1 MEEQDVRIQKMHA
14 LREKGVEPFPSY
26 SARGRTTCYD
36 ARMLFEGLSQNEE
49 VITLV
54 GRIRS
59 KRIHGGSAFLD
70 LHDATERMQL
80 FFSKGVVGEEVF
92 EELKERI
99 DLGDFIE
106 VKGTAFLTQKGE
118 KTLSVQGM
126 RFLAKTLLPL
136 PEKWHGLSDVEIR
149 YRQRYLDLLANPE
162 VRDIFAK
169 RATIIQT
176 IRTFFEAHGFT
187 EVDTPMLQP
196 IPGGATAR
204 PFITHHNALDTDLY
218 LRVAPELY
226 LKRLIVGGYER
237 VFEIARCFRN
247 EGIDHTHNPE
257 FTQVEAYMAYA
268 DYIDLMAMMEELIV
282 SLVQTIH
289 KSDRFT
295 YQEKEI
301 VCSAPFAR
309 MTFRN
314 ALQEYGNIDID
325 EYLTFESLAT
335 WAKEKGMKVES
346 AGGRGRLLDDMFKKF
361 VTPHLLHPT
370 FIVDYPLE
378 LSPLAKKKADNP
390 RYTERFQLV
399 IAHTERVNAFSEL
412 NDPIDQRER
421 FEEQQKHHLAGDEE
435 AHRVDGD
442 FLTALEHGMPPTAG
456 LGMGIDRL
464 VALLTD
470 SHSLKEVIFFPTLRP
485 KTEDTAE

>member
-1 MEEQDVRIQKMHA
+1 MEEQYVRIQKMND
-14 LREKGVEPFPSY
+14 LREKGIEPFPSY
-26 SARGRTTCYD
+26 SVQGRTTCYD
-36 ARMLFEGLSQNEE
+36 ARMLFDGLSQNEE
-49 VITLV
+49 IVTLV

-80 FFSKGVVGEEVF
+80 FFSKGIVGDEPF
-92 EELKERI
+92 EDLKERI

-106 VKGTAFLTQKGE
+106 VKGTLFHTQKGE
-118 KTLSVQGM
+118 KTLSVQSM
-126 RFLAKTLLPL
+126 RFLAKALLPL

-149 YRQRYLDLLANPE
+149 YRQRYLDLLANTA

-176 IRTFFEAHGFT
+176 IRAFFESHGFI

-268 DYIDLMAMMEELIV
+268 DYVDLMALTEELIT
-282 SLVQTIH
+282 SLVQSIH
-289 KSDRFT
+289 QSDRFM

-301 VCSAPFAR
+301 ACSTPFAR
-309 MTFRN
+309 ISFKK
-314 ALQEYGNIDID
+314 ALEEYGSVDID
-325 EYLTFESLAT
+325 EYPTFETLSQ
-335 WAKEKGMKVES
+335 WAKEKGMTVES
-346 AGGRGRLLDDMFKKF
+346 TGGRGRLLDDMFKKY
-361 VTPHLLHPT
+361 VTPHLLNPT
-370 FIVDYPLE
+370 FIVDYPIE

-390 RYTERFQLV
+390 QYTERFQLV
-399 IAHTERVNAFSEL
+399 IAHTERVNAFTEL
-412 NDPIDQRER
+412 NDPVDQRQR
-421 FEEQQKHHLAGDEE
+421 FEEQQKHRAAGDEE
-435 AHRVDGD
+435 AQRVDED

-485 KTEDTAE
+485 KLDETAE